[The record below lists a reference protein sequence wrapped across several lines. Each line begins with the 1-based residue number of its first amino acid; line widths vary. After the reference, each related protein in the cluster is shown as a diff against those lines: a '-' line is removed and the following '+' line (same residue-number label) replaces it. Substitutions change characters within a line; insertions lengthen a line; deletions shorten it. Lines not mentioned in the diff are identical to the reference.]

1 MSEVRVCPEC
11 DSPRVEHRVS
21 GAGVPNRLADSDSDY
36 RCVSCGTT
44 FPEPATRESRGGPA
58 AGHSAAGVLKM
69 AGFDDLADDA
79 GGSDTG
85 ESDTGVA
92 DADSIGSLPALQ
104 RDLLLAAASLS
115 ADSESAV
122 TVGEVRGQLGRLRD
136 GGDRP
141 VHETVRRHLN
151 QLADAGLIE
160 SETRSRAGNTYRL
173 TTAGRQRLRGR
184 ERQLTTTLQALDMP
198 DGGGTDE

>member
-1 MSEVRVCPEC
+1 MSEVRACPEC

-21 GAGVPNRLADSDSDY
+21 GASVPNRLADSDSDY

-44 FPEPATRESRGGPA
+44 FPEPVTRESHGGPA
-58 AGHSAAGVLKM
+58 TGHTAAGVLKM

-79 GGSDTG
+79 GEDGSD
-85 ESDTGVA
+85 ESDAGVA
-92 DADSIGSLPALQ
+92 DADSISSLPALQ

-122 TVGEVRGQLGRLRD
+122 TVSGVWRQLGRLRD
-136 GGDRP
+136 GGDCP

-151 QLADAGLIE
+151 QLADAGLVE
-160 SETRSRAGNTYRL
+160 SETRSRAGNTYRF
-173 TTAGRQRLRGR
+173 TTAGRQRLRER

-198 DGGGTDE
+198 DGGGTDD